1 MHMTDATTITRFLR
15 DLRQVRRFTDE
26 PVPEEALRD
35 ILEVARW
42 TGSAKNTQPWHFLVI
57 RDRETLRTLAG
68 MGNFTAFIA
77 GVPLAIGVV
86 LHGDNARTEPYDHG
100 RVEERMMLAAKAH
113 GLGSGTAWYDPE
125 AVREMLDVPEPYVLR
140 SLVGIGYPA
149 DGDHSAR
156 SVSGGRK
163 PLDELV
169 RHERFGA
176 GQ

>member
-1 MHMTDATTITRFLR
+1 MTNAASITAFLR
-15 DLRQVRRFTDE
+15 DLRQVRQFTDE
-26 PVPEEALRD
+26 PVPDHVLTD

-57 RDRETLRTLAG
+57 RDRETIQELAG

-77 GVPLAIGVV
+77 GAPLAIGVV
-86 LHGDNARTEPYDHG
+86 LNGDNARTEPYDHG
-100 RVEERMMLAAKAH
+100 RVEERIMLAAKAH

-125 AVREMLDVPEPYVLR
+125 AIREILGVPEPYELR

-149 DGDHSAR
+149 GGDNRAR
-156 SVSGGRK
+156 SVSGGRRS
-163 PLDELV
+163 LEDLV
-169 RHERFGA
+169 RHERFDA

>member
-1 MHMTDATTITRFLR
+1 MPDATTITRFLR

-26 PVPEEALRD
+26 PVPDDVLTD

-57 RDRETLRTLAG
+57 RDRERLRALSE

-77 GVPLAIGVV
+77 GAPLAIGVV
-86 LHGDNARTEPYDHG
+86 LDGSNARTEAYDHG
-100 RVEERMMLAAKAH
+100 RVEERIMLAAKAH
-113 GLGSGTAWYDPE
+113 GLGSGTAWYDPD
-125 AVREMLDVPEPYVLR
+125 AVRETLGVPEPFVLR

-149 DGDHSAR
+149 EGDHSAR
-156 SVSGGRK
+156 SVSGGRQ

-169 RHERFGA
+169 RHERFGSPA
-176 GQ
+176 

>member
-1 MHMTDATTITRFLR
+1 MTNAKTITTFLR

-26 PVPEEALRD
+26 QVPDDALQD

-57 RDRETLRTLAG
+57 RDRDTLKKLSE

-86 LHGDNARTEPYDHG
+86 LDNTNARTEPYDHG
-100 RVEERMMLAAKAH
+100 RVEERIMLAAKAH
-113 GLGSGTAWYDPE
+113 GLGSGTAWYDPD
-125 AVREMLDVPEPYVLR
+125 AIREILGVPEPYVLR
-140 SLVGIGYPA
+140 SLVGIGVPA
-149 DGDHSAR
+149 EGENSAR
-156 SVSGGRK
+156 GVEGGRK

-169 RHERFGA
+169 RQERFDG
-176 GQ
+176 

>member
-1 MHMTDATTITRFLR
+1 MTDATTITRFLR

-26 PVPEEALRD
+26 QVPDDILTD

-86 LHGDNARTEPYDHG
+86 LNGDNARTEPYDHG
-100 RVEERMMLAAKAH
+100 RVEERIMLAAKAH
-113 GLGSGTAWYDPE
+113 GLGSGTAWYDPD
-125 AVREMLDVPEPYVLR
+125 AVREILGVPEPYVLR

-149 DGDHSAR
+149 EGENSAR
-156 SVSGGRK
+156 GVAGGRRS
-163 PLDELV
+163 LGDLG
-169 RHERFGA
+169 RHERFDA